1 MLVSEEGGREEE
13 LQGPWSQ
20 GVLLATSGQG
30 GIRTRTEPD
39 RSGYLARLSCI
50 CSLGYL
56 FSQMVY
62 ICGLLAVCSSI
73 WGAGA
78 TDSLGQTC
86 SLSKWQYREAQALVQ
101 RQLREGGTQEPPLK
115 VAAKPHNELGMVVP
129 ACNPSMWQT
138 EAGGSL

>member
-1 MLVSEEGGREEE
+1 MGGKRSWRDAEVKGHSLLHQGSRVE
-13 LQGPWSQ
+13 LEHVQSQ
-20 GVLLATSGQG
+20 IGLAW
-30 GIRTRTEPD
+30 
-39 RSGYLARLSCI
+39 LSCV

-56 FSQMVY
+56 LSQLVY

-101 RQLREGGTQEPPLK
+101 RQLGEGSTQEPPLK
-115 VAAKPHNELGMVVP
+115 AAAKLRNELGMVVP
-129 ACNPSMWQT
+129 VCNPSMWQA
-138 EAGGSL
+138 EAGGLL

>member
-1 MLVSEEGGREEE
+1 MGYPWLWMALLTHPSRITSVLVSEESGREEE
-13 LQGPWSQ
+13 LEGPWGQ
-20 GVLLATSGQG
+20 GALLATSGQQG
-30 GIRTRTEPD
+30 GIRTCTEPD
-39 RSGYLARLSCI
+39 RSGHLARLSWI

-56 FSQMVY
+56 FSQLAY

-101 RQLREGGTQEPPLK
+101 QQLSPRMSW
-115 VAAKPHNELGMVVP
+115 AR
-129 ACNPSMWQT
+129 
-138 EAGGSL
+138 